1 MRMHRTEPYD
11 VISTLIRAEGLSEP
25 GRGSSTWHS
34 LAAAARERKCYTG
47 QVTPIPRVLQP
58 PRLETS

>member
-1 MRMHRTEPYD
+1 MMSYI
-11 VISTLIRAEGLSEP
+11 ISTLIGAEGRSET
-25 GRGSSTWHS
+25 GWGSSTWHS
-34 LAAAARERKCYTG
+34 LASGGRRRKSYMG